1 MVDYDFST
9 LNDKEFEDI
18 TLELISRD
26 RGKKYQR
33 FKQGRDGGIDGIFF
47 VDENKEE
54 VVQCKHFL
62 KSGTKQLINK
72 LKKEELV
79 KVQKIA
85 PSKYIF
91 ITSLPLSNN
100 ELNEIFNLFKPF
112 IKSKQDIY
120 YQEKLNNILRDNKD
134 IEERYYKLWLNSI
147 TVLNRICKN
156 SVKGRSE
163 FSIEE
168 IKENTRKYVYTEN
181 YYNALKILDENK
193 ILILTGEP
201 GIGKTSLA
209 NNISLFYIEKG
220 FEYIEIDKLD
230 EAEDLFH
237 PDEKQIF
244 YFDDFLGS
252 NYLEAL
258 ERKDSKIIN
267 FMKRINRHKNK
278 RFILT
283 TRTIIFNQALHLSDK
298 FISNDIENKEFI
310 LKVEA
315 LSAYEKALILYNHI
329 FFSDLSE
336 EFIEEIYKEKR
347 YMVIIKHK
355 NFNPRLIEFITSATK
370 MRSITK
376 ETYWDELL
384 KKLNNPY
391 DIWEN
396 TFETQSDEYMR
407 LIIILVVFNGNHIH
421 EKILK
426 DAYQSIIKLENLN
439 NNTHLSKEFKSVI
452 KQVTKYFVNR
462 TQYNRDILYT
472 LFNPSI
478 ADYII
483 NRYKDDSN
491 KLMSAFVSLS
501 NKDSIHRLND
511 LFRSKTISKTTHEK
525 VLIQLY
531 KNMELNLTITN
542 KNIDYVL
549 LIFYWIKEYNTD
561 IINEEFR
568 IKFFNCLIQE
578 PCSFRYI
585 DIFFE
590 TLLELIKENKI
601 KIKNYNFIATY
612 ISECLTYLY
621 AENINAITFFIDDL
635 KIKDKNILDELEYI
649 INEYLKEEVSYDIEN
664 LSTNDV
670 DISSYWGEPEIE
682 TNIEDIYE
690 GFIDEKVKGLEILSD
705 INIDYSNI
713 KNEFDFDDIEQQLI
727 NDYISENDT
736 EYFTNHKQGKTKS
749 IDELFER

>member
-1 MVDYDFST
+1 M
-9 LNDKEFEDI
+9 
-18 TLELISRD
+18 
-26 RGKKYQR
+26 
-33 FKQGRDGGIDGIFF
+33 
-47 VDENKEE
+47 
-54 VVQCKHFL
+54 
-62 KSGTKQLINK
+62 
-72 LKKEELV
+72 
-79 KVQKIA
+79 
-85 PSKYIF
+85 
-91 ITSLPLSNN
+91 
-100 ELNEIFNLFKPF
+100 
-112 IKSKQDIY
+112 
-120 YQEKLNNILRDNKD
+120 
-134 IEERYYKLWLNSI
+134 
-147 TVLNRICKN
+147 
-156 SVKGRSE
+156 
-163 FSIEE
+163 
-168 IKENTRKYVYTEN
+168 
-181 YYNALKILDENK
+181 
-193 ILILTGEP
+193 
-201 GIGKTSLA
+201 
-209 NNISLFYIEKG
+209 FYIEKG

-237 PDEKQIF
+237 PAEKQIF

-267 FMKRINRHKNK
+267 FMKRINRHKDK

-310 LKVEA
+310 LKIEA
-315 LSAYEKALILYNHI
+315 LNDYEKALILYNHI

-407 LIIILVVFNGNHIH
+407 LIIVLVVFNGNHIH

-439 NNTHLSKEFKSVI
+439 NNSHLSKEFKSVI
-452 KQVTKYFVNR
+452 RQVIKYFVNR
-462 TQYNRDILYT
+462 TQYNKDILYT

-483 NRYKDDSN
+483 NRYKDDCN

-511 LFRSKTISKTTHEK
+511 LFRSKTISKATHEK
-525 VLIQLY
+525 ILIQLY

-549 LIFYWIKEYNTD
+549 LIFYWIKEYNTN

-578 PCSFRYI
+578 PCSFRYL

-590 TLLELIKENKI
+590 ILLELIKENKI
-601 KIKNYNFIATY
+601 KVKNYDFVTTY
-612 ISECLTYLY
+612 LSKCLTYLY
-621 AENINAITFFIDDL
+621 AENINAITYFIDDL
-635 KIKDKNILDELEYI
+635 NIKDKNILNELEYV

-670 DISSYWGEPEIE
+670 DISTYWGEPEIE
-682 TNIEDIYE
+682 TNIENIYE
-690 GFIDEKVKGLEILSD
+690 DFIDEKVKGLEILSD
-705 INIDYSNI
+705 ININYSSI